1 LLEKQSFKTGRNI
14 MHNNMRKEKIIKY
27 RRRVIHKYQSI
38 KYFSFKFSWST
49 AYDVTQTICGC
60 GYHVALHDTILHYT
74 DFALCY
80 FILSSCS
87 PAACGSTRGER
98 LRQRA
103 GHLSPPV
110 YYSVFYC
117 IYCVVSLQFYNASG
131 RAYIFDVLSPFAI
144 AVPVIRRP
152 DIIIVG

>member
-1 LLEKQSFKTGRNI
+1 MF
-14 MHNNMRKEKIIKY
+14 
-27 RRRVIHKYQSI
+27 
-38 KYFSFKFSWST
+38 FFKFSWST
-49 AYDVTQTICGC
+49 AYDITQTLCV
-60 GYHVALHDTILHYT
+60 YHVALHDTTLHYT

-80 FILSSCS
+80 FILSSRS

-117 IYCVVSLQFYNASG
+117 TYCVVSLQLYKASG
-131 RAYIFDVLSPFAI
+131 RAYIFDVLSPFAV

-152 DIIIVG
+152 DIIIVDDITLLYVNN